1 MRPILLLLVA
11 IVTVG
16 TLWSVYY
23 EQRSM
28 LELIQPLR
36 KATFSSSPNAFQLS
50 TVPHTAP
57 PTELRNDTLTI
68 DPKQSLRVLCIDDK
82 AYGQSFNMIL
92 TIAAARTIAFELTK
106 ELNESDLSIGN
117 TSSTSSPTV
126 VKVGL
131 GLSFSDFYNATLEPL
146 DDILLYYIPSEDRK
160 DETVCH
166 YKYVAEEVFRN
177 FLQMNWYVDSR
188 VQHLQTLIPKHSI
201 REHAMSYL
209 RKFQPPTHSSDD
221 GSKNSKHA
229 IITTVHRRNFENK
242 CRQIVQNRK
251 MVLCLDHR
259 TGNLKTTSFNFFSAV
274 DLVNYCNLNYTMIQ
288 SDLRD
293 NNNDSIPNT
302 VLLCT
307 DRQAPK
313 YDKTFPHVVSITPE
327 SPHENKKIDKSIM
340 VVTEAWIMTLSDI
353 HYGNPMSTVD
363 AVVSVWRNN
372 PHMFPE
378 PLSQPHDPAIG
389 THPHPREMRPM
400 ACYGSEE
407 S

>member
-1 MRPILLLLVA
+1 MRSYLVLLVA
-11 IVTVG
+11 IVTLG
-16 TLWSVYY
+16 KLWSLYY
-23 EQRSM
+23 EQRSV

-36 KATFSSSPNAFQLS
+36 KVTFSSSPNAFQLS
-50 TVPHTAP
+50 TVSYTAL
-57 PTELRNDTLTI
+57 PTELRNGTPKI
-68 DPKQSLRVLCIDDK
+68 DQKKSVRVLCIDDK

-106 ELNESDLSIGN
+106 EFSASELRIVSTSNAASN
-117 TSSTSSPTV
+117 TSTPTV

-131 GLSFSDFYNATLEPL
+131 GLSFSDFYNATLEPQ
-146 DDILLYYIPSEDRK
+146 DDILLYYVPSEDGK
-160 DETVCH
+160 DATVCH

-177 FLQMNWYVDSR
+177 FLQRNWYVDSR

-201 REHAMSYL
+201 RQHAMSYL
-209 RKFQPPTHSSDD
+209 RKFQPPTHNSDD
-221 GSKNSKHA
+221 GSNSKHA

-242 CRQIVQNRK
+242 CHRIVQNRK
-251 MVLCLDHR
+251 MVLCFDLR
-259 TGNLKTTSFNFFSAV
+259 TGNLKTTSFNFFSSV

-288 SDLRD
+288 SDFRD
-293 NNNDSIPNT
+293 NNNDSIQNT

-307 DRQAPK
+307 DRQVPK
-313 YDKTFPHVVSITPE
+313 YDKTFPHIVSITPE
-327 SPHENKKIDKSIM
+327 NPHENKKIDKSIM

-372 PHMFPE
+372 PHIFPE
-378 PLSQPHDPAIG
+378 PLSHPHD
-389 THPHPREMRPM
+389 PHPREMRPM